1 MKKSLI
7 NIFSISV
14 FFFCGLL
21 LSAQD
26 FRGGDIRCT
35 YIVSPLE
42 VNINVNLYFHTE
54 EELGLDTIVM
64 RTAGGNYV
72 MTVDEIIPV
81 NRGISIYRYNQ
92 DVLYISLGGQNINVL
107 PTPPVEV
114 DHLALIEDSLAIPLL
129 TYYSNSISSIPPF
142 DTTFATWDD
151 FLFDYAIDEAGDL
164 VFQLSG
170 TDPDGDGGVAFGFSV
185 ELLFWRDQGWY
196 EYPAPLEDLQLNTE
210 TGAFRWRNPPGPGKY
225 LLGFDLHGLFPNSTV
240 LNNMFTRYLV
250 IELTEEDFITDTH
263 TNDLVT
269 PELVI
274 FPNPATHSI
283 QVTYASLNGNGSLS
297 VINLEGQTIHK
308 AVLLVNSSTTELD
321 VSTWPAGIYF
331 VKLESSKGSVVR
343 KLIVE

>member
-42 VNINVNLYFHTE
+42 VNINVNLYFYTE
-54 EELGLDTIVM
+54 EEPGLDTIVM
-64 RTAGGNYV
+64 RTAGENYV

-81 NRGISIYRYNQ
+81 NRGISIYRYNK
-92 DVLYISLGGQNINVL
+92 DVLYISLGGQTINVL

-114 DHLALIEDSLAIPLL
+114 DHLALIEDSLAIPLW

-151 FLFDYAIDEAGDL
+151 FLFDYAIDKAGDL

-170 TDPDGDGGVAFGFSV
+170 TDPDGDGSVAFGFSV
-185 ELLFWRDQGWY
+185 DLLFWRDQGWY
-196 EYPAPLEDLQLNTE
+196 EYPAPLEDLQLNAE
-210 TGAFRWRNPPGPGKY
+210 TGSFRWQNPPGPGKY
-225 LLGFDLHGLFPNSTV
+225 MLGFDLHSLFPNTTV
-240 LNNMFTRYLV
+240 INNMFTGYLV
-250 IELTEEDFITDTH
+250 IELTEEDFMISTH

-269 PELVI
+269 PELI
-274 FPNPATHSI
+274 IYPNPATGTI
-283 QVTYASLNGNGSLS
+283 QVSYETLNGSGDLS
-297 VINLEGQTIHK
+297 VNNLQGQTIHK
-308 AVLLVNSSTTELD
+308 AVLPATSTTTEID
-321 VSTWPAGIYF
+321 VSTWPSGIYWIELRNEEGQ
-331 VKLESSKGSVVR
+331 VTKKLVV
-343 KLIVE
+343 E